1 VSALADILPDPAPSR
16 CALILACGALV
27 PEIQAVLGQA
37 RLHTIDLRALPA
49 ALHNRPER
57 IAPAVARVLDENAG
71 RYDKVF
77 VAYADCGTGGD
88 LDRVIADHGAE
99 RLPGAHCYQFF
110 SGVEAFAA
118 NADHDVTTFFLTDF
132 LARHFDALVVR
143 GLGLDRHPEL
153 AATYFAH
160 YERVVYLSQAP
171 TPDLLDKARAATA
184 TLGLAFEHRPVGYG
198 DLARMLDARFPRT
211 SNERSLTPAF

>member
-1 VSALADILPDPAPSR
+1 MSAVADILPDPAPSR
-16 CALILACGALV
+16 RALILACGALV
-27 PEIQAVLGQA
+27 PEIQAVLGQP
-37 RLHTIDLRALPA
+37 RLDAIELRALPA
-49 ALHNRPER
+49 SFHNRPEK
-57 IAPAVARVLDENAG
+57 IAPAVARVLDETSG

-77 VAYADCGTGGD
+77 VAYADCGTGGE

-110 SGVEAFAA
+110 SSVEAFAA

-171 TPDLLDKARAATA
+171 TSDLLDKARAATA

-198 DLARMLDARFPRT
+198 DLARVLDARFPRT
-211 SNERSLTPAF
+211 SNERSPTPAF